1 MRRNGEN
8 IDDVGVMEKIL
19 RSLDSKFDHVVI
31 AIEELKNLEDLIVEE
46 LMGSLQAHEQKIDR
60 RGKGRSH
67 EQAL

>member
-1 MRRNGEN
+1 
-8 IDDVGVMEKIL
+8 
-19 RSLDSKFDHVVI
+19 VVV
-31 AIEELKNLEDLIVEE
+31 AIEESKNLEDLTVEE